1 MQTPVVRIVRMLV
14 LIGLGAG
21 GAGSLRAQQVAS
33 VADVRDQVDEVFT
46 AYDHSD
52 TPGCALGVV
61 LNGELAYARGFG
73 MANLDYGIAI
83 DPRSVF
89 RIGST
94 SKQFTAAAI
103 VLAAQEGALS
113 LDDDIRD
120 WLPEMPDYGTPITIR
135 MLLNHTS
142 GIRDY
147 LTLAELAGL
156 RDDDWYTDE
165 EALALIAKQQR
176 TNFDPGSEHLY
187 SNSGYF
193 LLSQIIRRATGR
205 SLRQYAE
212 EEIFEPL
219 GMDDTHYHDDHT
231 EIVPDRASGYAPEGE
246 GFRISMTTLDMVGD
260 GGVFTTV
267 EDLQKWDENF
277 YDPRVGGPQL
287 VTALLERGVLSSG
300 DTIDY
305 ALGLIHGEHRGL
317 PVVSHGGSFVGYRAE
332 MIRFPEQRL
341 SVATLCNVSNADP
354 TSLSFDVAELFLA
367 DYLESETVAPD
378 AEPAAAAGAEPVA
391 LSEGELARWAGLYR
405 EEGDG
410 GYLRLEVRDGALTAV
425 VGPGFPLIPIAS
437 DRFRLD
443 FVPIEIRFSGAP
455 GERTFELRRPD
466 RTEHFAEVEP
476 AVLTPATAA
485 ALAGR
490 YHSTELDVDYLIE
503 ADGAVLSLRRGR
515 GGPISLRPTVEHE
528 FTLNG
533 EVLTFEPPD
542 EGDVPEAF
550 TVDAGR
556 VRGIRFERVG
566 EGT

>member
-1 MQTPVVRIVRMLV
+1 MRTRIVRVVGILAF
-14 LIGLGAG
+14 IGLGTG
-21 GAGSLRAQQVAS
+21 GAGRLPAQQVAS
-33 VADVRDQVDEVFT
+33 VADVRDQVDEVF
-46 AYDHSD
+46 ASYDHSD
-52 TPGCALGVV
+52 TPGCALGVIV
-61 LNGELAYARGFG
+61 NGELAYARGFG

-103 VLAAQEGALS
+103 VLAAEEGALS
-113 LDDDIRD
+113 LEDDIRD
-120 WLPEMPDYGTPITIR
+120 WLPELPDYGTPITIR

-165 EALALIAKQQR
+165 EALALITKQQQ

-219 GMDDTHYHDDHT
+219 GMDDTHFHDDHT
-231 EIVPDRASGYAPEGE
+231 EIVADRASGYAPEGD

-267 EDLQKWDENF
+267 EDLQRWDENF
-277 YDPRVGGPQL
+277 YDPVVGGPQL
-287 VTALLERGVLSSG
+287 AAALLERGVLSSG
-300 DTIDY
+300 DTLDY

-317 PVVSHGGSFVGYRAE
+317 PVVSHGGAFVGFRAE

-354 TSLSFDVAELFLA
+354 SSLSFDVAEIFLA
-367 DYLESETVAPD
+367 DYLEPETVSPD
-378 AEPAAAAGAEPVA
+378 AEPTAAAAAEPA
-391 LSEGELARWAGLYR
+391 ELSEPELARWAGLYR
-405 EEGDG
+405 DEGDG
-410 GYLRLEVRDGALTAV
+410 SYLRLEVRDGALTAV
-425 VGPGFPLIPIAS
+425 VGPGFPLTPIAS

-443 FVPIEIRFSGAP
+443 FVPVEMRFAGEP
-455 GERTFELRRPD
+455 GERTFELRQPD
-466 RTEHFAEVEP
+466 GTEQFVEVEP

-485 ALAGR
+485 AFAGR
-490 YHSTELDVDYLIE
+490 YHSTELDVDYRIE
-503 ADGAVLSLRRGR
+503 ADGAGLSLTRGR
-515 GGPISLRPTVEHE
+515 GGAIPLRPTVEDE

-533 EVLTFEPPD
+533 EVLTFEPRDDGAPA
-542 EGDVPEAF
+542 EAF
-550 TVDAGR
+550 TIDAGR
-556 VRGIRFERVG
+556 VRGIKFERVD